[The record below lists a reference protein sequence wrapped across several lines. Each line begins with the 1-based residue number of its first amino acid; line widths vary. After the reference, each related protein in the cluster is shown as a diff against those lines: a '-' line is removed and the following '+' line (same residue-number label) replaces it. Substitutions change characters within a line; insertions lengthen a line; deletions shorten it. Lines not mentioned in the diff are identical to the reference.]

1 MKLLKDLA
9 TFAAC
14 EFGVK
19 LLVCS
24 MLFSLW
30 TTSGLIRAYEAA
42 GYMKGLL
49 FALTSTCVILNV
61 MMVVVAVK
69 LIYDSFQDFRA
80 NRTAQTD

>member
-9 TFAAC
+9 TFAVT

-49 FALTSTCVILNV
+49 FALTSTCVVLNV
-61 MMVVVAVK
+61 MMVVVAAK
-69 LIYDSFQDFRA
+69 LLYDCFQEFRA

>member
-9 TFAAC
+9 TFAVT
-14 EFGVK
+14 EFVAK

-30 TTSGLIRAYEAA
+30 ATSGLIRAYEAA

-49 FALTSTCVILNV
+49 FALTSTCVVLNV
-61 MMVVVAVK
+61 MMVVVAAK
-69 LIYDSFQDFRA
+69 LLYDSFQEFRA